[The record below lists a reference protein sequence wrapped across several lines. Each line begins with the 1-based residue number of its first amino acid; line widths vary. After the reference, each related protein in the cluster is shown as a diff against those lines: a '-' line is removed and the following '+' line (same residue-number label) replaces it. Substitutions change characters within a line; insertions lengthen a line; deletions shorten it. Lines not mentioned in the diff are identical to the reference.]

1 MTLTSP
7 PEAPPGLAT
16 AAGRWKWLAT
26 LYPEHPQALEFT
38 PLLMLSFRLAM
49 AGQSLKDCP
58 FRPGCHL
65 PVGDFLSISRAS
77 LLKAGQPWPKLLALI
92 THEC

>member
-38 PLLMLSFRLAM
+38 PHLDVVFSPGDGRAVVERLPIPSGLSPSGRGF
-49 AGQSLKDCP
+49 
-58 FRPGCHL
+58 FI
-65 PVGDFLSISRAS
+65 DFQ
-77 LLKAGQPWPKLLALI
+77 GLAL
-92 THEC
+92 ESRPALA